1 MAGEPLVS
9 VMIPCFNAERTLGMA
24 LASLR
29 AQTYE
34 RWEAVVVDD
43 GSTDET
49 SRILSRFTDPRL
61 RIERFSANRGR
72 GAARQRCLE
81 MAQGDLL
88 AFLDADDWLF
98 PDKLSHQVAAMGEH
112 PEIAA
117 LGAACVISDADG
129 NAVGQTRAGGHALDI
144 RRLSRLGPPPIG
156 FPSCMVRMAL
166 AKEAGFNPAFRRSQ
180 DSDFLIK
187 VMLGRAYGASSAPLY
202 AYSQA
207 EAASLDKT
215 LEGYRYRLRCYRQ
228 YTDRYPIRSR
238 AQLVKTLARMGA
250 YKTAG
255 LFSAEQRLI
264 ERRWEKLSPDF
275 ERAFTDAKQAVM
287 RAAAPIQEAS

>member
-1 MAGEPLVS
+1 MAREPLVS
-9 VMIPCFNAERTLGMA
+9 VMMPCFNAERTLDMA

-43 GSTDET
+43 GSTDDT
-49 SRILSRFTDPRL
+49 SKILSRFTDPRV
-61 RIERFSANRGR
+61 RVERFSANRGR

-81 MAQGDLL
+81 MARGELL

-98 PDKLSHQVAAMGEH
+98 PHKLSYPVTAMGEH
-112 PEIAA
+112 PEVAA
-117 LGAACVISDADG
+117 VSAACVITDATG
-129 NAVGQTRAGGHALDI
+129 NAVGQTRTGAESMEI
-144 RRLSRLGPPPIG
+144 RQFTELGPPPIG
-156 FPSCMVRMAL
+156 FPPCMVRMTL

-228 YTDRYPIRSR
+228 YTSRYPLRSR
-238 AQLVKTLARMGA
+238 VEMLKTVARMAA
-250 YKTAG
+250 YRAAG
-255 LFSAEQRLI
+255 SFNAEQRLI
-264 ERRWEKLSPDF
+264 ERRWESLSPDF
-275 ERAFTDAKQAVM
+275 ERAFIDARQAVV
-287 RAAAPIQEAS
+287 RAATPMPEAS